1 MIKLKVML
9 KSVNNVVLRPSCQQ
23 DVRLTKMHLFLIEST
38 STEGPATSSSSPA
51 PNEISLLDVLR
62 SIVAPTKV
70 NFCLN
75 CLGDVHSH
83 LLNLHR
89 CLYHSRRLK
98 IK

>member
-1 MIKLKVML
+1 MS
-9 KSVNNVVLRPSCQQ
+9 KSVNNVVLRPSCRQ

-51 PNEISLLDVLR
+51 PNEISPLDVLR
-62 SIVAPTKV
+62 STVAPAKV
-70 NFCLN
+70 DFYLD
-75 CLGDVHSH
+75 CLGEVHSH

-89 CLYHSRRLK
+89 CLYHSRRLE